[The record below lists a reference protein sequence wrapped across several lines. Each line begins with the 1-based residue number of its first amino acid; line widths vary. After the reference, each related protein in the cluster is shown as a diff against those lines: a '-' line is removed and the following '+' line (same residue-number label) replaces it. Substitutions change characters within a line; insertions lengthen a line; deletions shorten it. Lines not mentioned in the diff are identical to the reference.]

1 MAGNIPD
8 PSKTRVL
15 VTGSSGYLGTHCVQ
29 QLLNQGYIVRGT
41 VRNLKNEK
49 KVQPL
54 RSLSH
59 ASDRLELVE
68 ADLDD
73 SDSWFATV
81 KDCDYVFHTAS
92 PFPIVADDTVV
103 ETAVNGT
110 LHVLK
115 ACAKEFSVKKVVLT
129 SSCAS
134 INEGHDD
141 ENRIFNEKDWTIQ
154 DSPKV
159 LQYPKSKTAAERC
172 AWDFINNFGALD
184 NKFALTCINPT
195 LIVGPLLMDTQGTS
209 ITIIRR
215 FLNNEMPAVPALNLA
230 LVDVRDVAKA
240 HILAMTNRKSDGERI
255 LVTAQPSFWFRDIS
269 KCLAKEF
276 RHQGYWLP
284 WLQAPYFVLYIYS
297 IFDDQAKAILDRV
310 NRQVKFDN
318 SKATKLLGL
327 QFRNPE
333 HSLID
338 MAYSMI
344 ERGILPKKC
353 GFNEKNF
360 KD

>member
-1 MAGNIPD
+1 MDGGDQID

-15 VTGSSGYLGTHCVQ
+15 VTGSSGYLATHCVQ
-29 QLLNQGYIVRGT
+29 QLLNAEYIVRGT
-41 VRNLKNEK
+41 VRSLKNEK

-54 RSLSH
+54 HSLPH
-59 ASDRLELVE
+59 AYERLELVE
-68 ADLDD
+68 ADLDND
-73 SDSWFATV
+73 DSWFSAV
-81 KDCDYVFHTAS
+81 KDCDYVLHTAS
-92 PFPIVADDTVV
+92 PFPIVADEKCI

-110 LHVLK
+110 LRVLK

-129 SSCAS
+129 SSCAA

-141 ENRIFNEKDWTIQ
+141 EDRIFTEEDWTIE

-159 LQYPKSKTAAERC
+159 LPYPRSKTAAERC
-172 AWDFINNFGALD
+172 AWDFVKNLDSTD

-195 LIVGPLLMDTQGTS
+195 LIVGPLLITEQGTS

-240 HILAMTNRKSDGERI
+240 HILAMTHRNSDGERI
-255 LVTAQPSFWFRDIS
+255 LVTATPSFWFSDIS
-269 KCLAKEF
+269 KTLAKEF
-276 RHQGYWLP
+276 RPQGYWLP

-297 IFDDQAKAILDRV
+297 IFDDQAAAILDRV
-310 NRQVKFDN
+310 NRQVNFDN
-318 SKATKLLGL
+318 SKAKKLLGL
-327 QFRNPE
+327 EFRDPRD
-333 HSLID
+333 SLID

-344 ERGILPKKC
+344 ERGILPKKF
-353 GFNEKNF
+353 GY
-360 KD
+360 KDRSL